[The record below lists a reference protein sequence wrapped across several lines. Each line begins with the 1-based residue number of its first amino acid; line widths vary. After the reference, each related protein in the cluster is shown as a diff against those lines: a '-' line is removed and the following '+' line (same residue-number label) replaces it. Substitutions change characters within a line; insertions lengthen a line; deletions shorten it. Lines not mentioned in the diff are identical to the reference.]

1 MEDQNNNINNLSNRE
16 SIKKDGKLFKNI
28 VLLIKSSLNAQEWI
42 KSQDHPHQVQSR
54 KNVEEKVKNLT
65 QKVMDMDMDMDTGMD
80 TGTDMGK
87 DTNKVMDMDI
97 SNIIGDKAYHV
108 KENNK
113 QDKQSLRESL
123 IEWLKDLEVL
133 KNNINNLSNKD

>member
-1 MEDQNNNINNLSNRE
+1 MEER
-16 SIKKDGKLFKNI
+16 
-28 VLLIKSSLNAQEWI
+28 
-42 KSQDHPHQVQSR
+42 
-54 KNVEEKVKNLT
+54 VKNLT
-65 QKVMDMDMDMDTGMD
+65 QKVMDMDTGMGTGMD
-80 TGTDMGK
+80 T

-113 QDKQSLRESL
+113 QDKQNLRESL
-123 IEWLKDLEVL
+123 VEWLKDLVVL